1 MQEHLV
7 VPLRKKLK
15 EGRQN
20 LGSWVKK
27 ASGTLCFNDGEVE
40 MGGVHDVE
48 GIQEIIAEMY

>member
-1 MQEHLV
+1 MV
-7 VPLRKKLK
+7 GALRNILR

-20 LGSWVKK
+20 LGSCVRYLSCNDDEVK
-27 ASGTLCFNDGEVE
+27 